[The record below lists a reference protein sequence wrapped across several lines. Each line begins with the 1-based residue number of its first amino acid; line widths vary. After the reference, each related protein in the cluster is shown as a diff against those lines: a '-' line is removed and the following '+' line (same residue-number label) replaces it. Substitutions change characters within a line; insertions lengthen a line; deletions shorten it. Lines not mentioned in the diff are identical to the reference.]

1 MKIYM
6 GTVWGTIWELYG
18 NYLGTVKTHGILASE
33 LPRRSPER
41 PPALPAP
48 PKRSQTPPGARER
61 RSRADRARAG
71 AGDDD
76 DCEDDREDARGPR
89 ASATAAR
96 QSPQEFH
103 SYQMCST
110 RALDGPSGHLPTRA
124 RRHLHLPAH
133 ARAPTATAHR
143 RNRPTHPPTTATTPR
158 CVTPHH
164 TRAHARAH
172 HHHRHARTH
181 APTTKP
187 PWCHTTSHHIT
198 RARTHM
204 PPPPRTHARTHTHAR
219 IHARAAA
226 TTTTPPPPREHS
238 TPLSCE
244 ARPLSESQVR
254 SDTRPRIEKQ
264 QRHGKGWEGGV

>member
-1 MKIYM
+1 M
-6 GTVWGTIWELYG
+6 
-18 NYLGTVKTHGILASE
+18 GTVKTHGILASE
-33 LPRRSPER
+33 LPQRSPER
-41 PPALPAP
+41 PPRLSAP

-61 RSRADRARAG
+61 RSRADCARAG

-76 DCEDDREDARGPR
+76 DCDDDREDARGPR

-226 TTTTPPPPREHS
+226 TTTTTPPPPREHS

-244 ARPLSESQVR
+244 TRPLWESQVR
-254 SDTRPRIEKQ
+254 NDTRPRIEKQ
-264 QRHGKGWEGGV
+264 QRHGKGWEGGVGRQL

>member
-1 MKIYM
+1 M
-6 GTVWGTIWELYG
+6 GTVWATIWELYG

-48 PKRSQTPPGARER
+48 PKRSQTPPGACER

-143 RNRPTHPPTTATTPR
+143 RNRPTHSPTTATTPR

-164 TRAHARAH
+164 
-172 HHHRHARTH
+172 
-181 APTTKP
+181 K
-187 PWCHTTSHHIT
+187 
-198 RARTHM
+198 RARTRTPP
-204 PPPPRTHARTHTHAR
+204 PPPPRTHARFHHQTTMAPHHVTPHHTRTHTHATATT
-219 IHARAAA
+219 HARAHAHARTHTRTRRRHHHHTTA
-226 TTTTPPPPREHS
+226 TTRTLYPIILRGAALVGVTGP
-238 TPLSCE
+238 
-244 ARPLSESQVR
+244 
-254 SDTRPRIEKQ
+254 
-264 QRHGKGWEGGV
+264 QRHASADRETGAPW

>member
-1 MKIYM
+1 M
-6 GTVWGTIWELYG
+6 
-18 NYLGTVKTHGILASE
+18 GTVKTHGILASE

-96 QSPQEFH
+96 PLVRDVLYSRSRWAVGPPT
-103 SYQMCST
+103 YARPLPPPPTCART
-110 RALDGPSGHLPTRA
+110 RAYRHRAPPQPPHPPTHH
-124 RRHLHLPAH
+124 RHHATLRHTTSH
-133 ARAPTATAHR
+133 ARARTRT
-143 RNRPTHPPTTATTPR
+143 PPP
-158 CVTPHH
+158 PP
-164 TRAHARAH
+164 
-172 HHHRHARTH
+172 RTH

-198 RARTHM
+198 CARTHM

-244 ARPLSESQVR
+244 TRPLSESQVR
-254 SDTRPRIEKQ
+254 NDTRPRIEKK
-264 QRHGKGWEGGV
+264 QRHCKGWEGGVGRQL